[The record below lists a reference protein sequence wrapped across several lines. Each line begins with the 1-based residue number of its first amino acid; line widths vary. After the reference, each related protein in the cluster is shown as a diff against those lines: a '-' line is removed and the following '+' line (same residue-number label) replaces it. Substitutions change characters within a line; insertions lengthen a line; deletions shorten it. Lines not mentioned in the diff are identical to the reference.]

1 MIRENPQITMD
12 SIFIGE
18 VGGQNYT
25 KPLIHRL
32 QDEGNTQMGYVDV
45 PDGEAI
51 PTAVR
56 QILKDRMRHSDKDKK
71 GRKIKRINSQDKES
85 MEAIIKEVQTSR
97 RR

>member
-1 MIRENPQITMD
+1 IRENPQITMD

-32 QDEGNTQMGYVDV
+32 QDEGITQMDYVDV
-45 PDGEAI
+45 PDGDAI

-56 QILKDRMRHSDKDKK
+56 QILKERMRHSDKDKK